1 MELPKNFGTW
11 MCVTD
16 TENFKRGELY
26 ASIGNNDGVQVAYF
40 DEYGETR
47 VVPFWLRDDYLEDDS
62 GHTIFIRHNNKRTV
76 PQILLEVVEEMCDKF
91 CKYKDTWD
99 EEAEGIELCESDIC
113 GNCPLNRLT

>member
-26 ASIGNNDGVQVAYF
+26 ASIGNNNGVQVAYF

-47 VVPFWLRDDYLEDDS
+47 VVPFWLRIKTLGTTKQKVS
-62 GHTIFIRHNNKRTV
+62 NFVNPIFVETV
-76 PQILLEVVEEMCDKF
+76 
-91 CKYKDTWD
+91 
-99 EEAEGIELCESDIC
+99 
-113 GNCPLNRLT
+113 RLIG